1 MYIKSKY
8 ESTCQYCK
16 EKIKIGSLI
25 SWKYGGK
32 AIHRKCKLDAAF
44 NNKIIMKEDFHKSSV
59 KDKNL
64 DIGLHV
70 RIQKNKRSRKYID
83 ISANTLKQIKEKFKL
98 NYEKAIKSS
107 KTIRFDKDNN
117 KIKQIKI

>member
-1 MYIKSKY
+1 MLNELFGIND
-8 ESTCQYCK
+8 E
-16 EKIKIGSLI
+16 EKIEDMI
-25 SWKYGGK
+25 S
-32 AIHRKCKLDAAF
+32 F
-44 NNKIIMKEDFHKSSV
+44 S
-59 KDKNL
+59 KNL